1 MKHLSNRLIFI
12 GLVVLVFAA
21 VIATN
26 RGQAIEPD
34 RKVPAQN
41 WKLVV
46 SSVDQP
52 ETIQG
57 KIQAS
62 LPPPEQNPCQHCHIE
77 GEIANEWMPISRWF
91 VFGAM
96 VLIFSFGLTRNFIVW
111 KTRELWHHHW
121 MYLFEKISASFLIL
135 QAIIGIILVVF
146 YPSSPESFLPYI
158 TVIKAIHWCSAIVL
172 FITTLALSLAG
183 YLLPWYQRAFWALI
197 FISVTISGSL
207 AFANLSFAYL
217 YADWHIPPSPSR
229 LYAFHTLLIPIGVAG
244 LMSIY
249 IIVQRKRG
257 ENQ

>member
-12 GLVVLVFAA
+12 GLIVLAFAA

-26 RGQAIEPD
+26 RGQANEPD
-34 RKVPAQN
+34 QEVPDQN

-46 SSVDQP
+46 ISADQP

-57 KIQAS
+57 KTQAS

-77 GEIANEWMPISRWF
+77 GEIVNEWMPISRWF
-91 VFGAM
+91 LFGAM
-96 VLIFSFGLTRNFIVW
+96 VLTFSFGITRNLIVW
-111 KTRELWHHHW
+111 KTRALWHHHW
-121 MYLFEKISASFLIL
+121 MYLFERISAIFLIL
-135 QAIIGIILVVF
+135 QAITGIILVIF
-146 YPSSPESFLPYI
+146 YPTAPESFLQFI
-158 TVIKAIHWCSAIVL
+158 SVIKAIHWGSAIAL

-183 YLLPWYQRAFWALI
+183 YLLPWYQRAFWAMI
-197 FISVTISGSL
+197 FISETISGSL
-207 AFANLSFAYL
+207 AIANLSFAYL

-229 LYAFHTLLIPIGVAG
+229 IFAFHSLLIPIGVAG

-249 IIVQRKRG
+249 LILQRKRG